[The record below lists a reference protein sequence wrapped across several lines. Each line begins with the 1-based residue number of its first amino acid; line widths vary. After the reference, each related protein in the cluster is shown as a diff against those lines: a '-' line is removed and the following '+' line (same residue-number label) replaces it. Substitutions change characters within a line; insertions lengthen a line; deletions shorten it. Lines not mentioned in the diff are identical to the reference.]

1 MHNQSSCVYP
11 PLSIL
16 ILHGYFYFFQ
26 IILKYLNFLLSGG
39 KCHIIFSFA
48 FASSIIPTLF
58 IRQWMIQ
65 PHHTSFSQHYL
76 SLFQQNRSKYRVSI
90 STALVFCLFL
100 FAVFFKIPD
109 AQNPIP
115 ILVLLRYYL
124 LFRAQSKCFWLPWLY
139 IMYLILIRSRR

>member
-100 FAVFFKIPD
+100 FAGFLRFLMHRIPF
-109 AQNPIP
+109 
-115 ILVLLRYYL
+115 LY
-124 LFRAQSKCFWLPWLY
+124 QSYSDITYSLGPRVNAFGFPGYTLC
-139 IMYLILIRSRR
+139 I